1 MQIRLLEGSQV
12 KFKRAMA
19 PIQQHTCARWHTGT
33 HPNSVH
39 TEGLKHPP
47 PPCPTAAGG
56 LCTWMH
62 QGKEGFTPSRY
73 SRGNFR
79 GSYLTL
85 TQQPFTTPLGRETR
99 LRGFTSGW
107 SALEHRL
114 CWLLLTLCIQ
124 GVFGDSKT
132 FATEDHLNKMPVKH
146 NNSLWSWAREG
157 DSLQN
162 KF

>member
-1 MQIRLLEGSQV
+1 MKIRLLEGSQV
-12 KFKRAMA
+12 KLKRAMA

-39 TEGLKHPP
+39 TEDWNIHPLLVPQLLEDFVHECIRGKEDLPHPDIPGGISGDPTLHWHNSHSP
-47 PPCPTAAGG
+47 PHWAGKQGSGG
-56 LCTWMH
+56 LP
-62 QGKEGFTPSRY
+62 QGEVP
-73 SRGNFR
+73 
-79 GSYLTL
+79 
-85 TQQPFTTPLGRETR
+85 
-99 LRGFTSGW
+99 W
-107 SALEHRL
+107 EHRL

-124 GVFGDSKT
+124 GVFGESKA

-146 NNSLWSWAREG
+146 NNSLWSWARER